1 MPCAERR
8 GAFAIVRALNC
19 PCAVCYVGCM
29 DWSAIKT
36 EYVSGKATYRELAKK
51 YGVSFSTLQ
60 KRAKEEKWSEGR
72 KKYRDRVVTKALTR
86 TCARDAQRLAK
97 LQKSAMLLATD
108 IEKALKDPD
117 VLYRHVGM
125 TSDGPVD
132 AKLTTPNGKNLQ
144 AMARALRDITAAMRD
159 LYGINTRAEQFAQ
172 EQGAARLQIEREKL
186 EMEKRRVENEGK
198 DTTVELKMPPELE
211 EYSG

>member
-1 MPCAERR
+1 MPRTEKC
-8 GAFAIVRALNC
+8 GAFVVVQRIKSCRGMG
-19 PCAVCYVGCM
+19 YGGDM
-29 DWSAIKT
+29 DWSEIKT
-36 EYVSGKATYRELAKK
+36 AYVSGKATYRELAKK

-60 KRAKEEKWSEGR
+60 KRAKEEKWAEGR

-108 IEKALKDPD
+108 IEKALEDPD
-117 VLYRHVGM
+117 VLYKHVG
-125 TSDGPVD
+125 SIEGVPVD

-172 EQGAARLQIEREKL
+172 DMGAQRLQIEREKL
-186 EMEKRRVENEGK
+186 ELEKKKAEEQGK
-198 DTTVELKMPPELE
+198 DTKIEVVLPPELE
-211 EYSG
+211 RFVK